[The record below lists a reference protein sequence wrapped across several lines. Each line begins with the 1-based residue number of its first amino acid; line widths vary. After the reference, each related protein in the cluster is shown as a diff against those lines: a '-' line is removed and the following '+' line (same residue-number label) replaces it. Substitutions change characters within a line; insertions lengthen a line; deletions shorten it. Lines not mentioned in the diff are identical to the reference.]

1 MEREERGAIR
11 TQNPTGKSRRSLHVA
26 KEIPLLV
33 KHKKRSPKKL
43 ADQQRREGGW
53 GGRDSQQKN
62 GCGAVGAVMGGLGR
76 QALGFKL
83 QEQVYGCKDMGMQ
96 NMSQYTASQF
106 YTALHFCTASLFP
119 S

>member
-1 MEREERGAIR
+1 
-11 TQNPTGKSRRSLHVA
+11 
-26 KEIPLLV
+26 
-33 KHKKRSPKKL
+33 
-43 ADQQRREGGW
+43 
-53 GGRDSQQKN
+53 
-62 GCGAVGAVMGGLGR
+62 MGGLGQ

-106 YTALHFCTASLFP
+106 YNALHFCTASQFP